1 MSENEYVQPP
11 RREKQ
16 ENYVQPP
23 HRRRSEDYVQPPQR
37 RQNEDYS
44 NLLLNKLIRHLKTIQ
59 RLTNLIKV
67 ISIPLG

>member
-23 HRRRSEDYVQPPQR
+23 HRRRSEDYVQPPHR
-37 RQNEDYS
+37 RRNEDYVQPPS
-44 NLLLNKLIRHLKTIQ
+44 QQTYTTSQ
-59 RLTNLIKV
+59 DYSEATE
-67 ISIPLG
+67 PYQGYFDTLG